1 MQTSRELHLI
11 SNGEDMEEV
20 LSEAG
25 VFSEQLQLGK
35 KDALRVRLLTE
46 ETISMIKTLTGEMEL
61 SLSFI
66 GKEDKCIIRLETDTR
81 MDALKRDQILS
92 LSSSGK
98 NASAKGIMG
107 KVRDVF
113 EAVFTMP
120 AGDVWVEYC
129 PGALAAGVPGN
140 LHAGQMMDVL
150 YWSLSSYR
158 EHTRDSV
165 DDPDHQE
172 KWDALERSIV
182 SNIAEDVQVGVRGRH
197 VVMSI
202 VYRCGSKGMAKE

>member
-1 MQTSRELHLI
+1 MMQKSRELHLI
-11 SNGEDMEEV
+11 SNGEDMEEI
-20 LSEAG
+20 LTEAG
-25 VFSEQLQLGK
+25 IFSEQMQLGK
-35 KDALRVRLLTE
+35 KDALRVRLLAE
-46 ETISMIKTLTGEMEL
+46 ETISMIQTLTGEMEL

-66 GKEDKCIIRLETDTR
+66 GQKDRCIIRLETDTR

-129 PGALAAGVPGN
+129 PHSMISGASEGFP
-140 LHAGQMMDVL
+140 AGQTMDVV
-150 YWSLSSYR
+150 YWSLSNYR
-158 EHTRDSV
+158 ENTKGSEEDS
-165 DDPDHQE
+165 DYQE
-172 KWDALERSIV
+172 KWDELEKSIV
-182 SNIAEDVQVGVRGRH
+182 SNLAEDVQVGVRGRH

-202 VYRCGSKGMAKE
+202 IYRCSL